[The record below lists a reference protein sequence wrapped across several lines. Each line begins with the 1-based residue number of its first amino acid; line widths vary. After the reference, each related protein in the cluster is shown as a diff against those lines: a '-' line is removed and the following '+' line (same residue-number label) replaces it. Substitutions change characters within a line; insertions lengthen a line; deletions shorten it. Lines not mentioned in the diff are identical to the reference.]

1 MTLAGVKKILLSS
14 FLASVFQIIFRASL
28 IWVTQVKTGENE
40 DEWLFFSVAEGI
52 FVVFFTLEYLVRLI
66 VSPQKVMMTVVNGDS

>member
-1 MTLAGVKKILLSS
+1 M
-14 FLASVFQIIFRASL
+14 FQIIFRASL

>member
-1 MTLAGVKKILLSS
+1 ML
-14 FLASVFQIIFRASL
+14 
-28 IWVTQVKTGENE
+28 VTQVKTDEDE

-66 VSPQKVMMTVVNGDS
+66 VSPHKVMLTVVNGDS

>member
-1 MTLAGVKKILLSS
+1 ML
-14 FLASVFQIIFRASL
+14 
-28 IWVTQVKTGENE
+28 VTQVKTGENE

-66 VSPQKVMMTVVNGDS
+66 VSPQKVRLTVLNGDS